1 MKDKE
6 KENEKVSKAEEKKQN
21 KKEKKEKKEKVVLS
35 RQEYE
40 KLKSEA
46 EEKQAIWNKYLR
58 LYADMENA
66 RKMWEKQR
74 AELLQFGNFRIM
86 KEFTSVLDEIEAA
99 LVNLQKEDTKHTRG
113 LNMIYKKIKDILLK
127 EEVKV
132 IEAKDKDFDPNFH
145 EALFFEEREDLP
157 EHTVIDVIQQGYSY
171 GNKVLRPA
179 KVKVSVKPQKKEE
192 DKTEEN
198 KTQPEDSTEEEDA
211 QGKEE

>member
-157 EHTVIDVIQQGYSY
+157 EHTVIDVIQQVYSY